1 MSSKEVIR
9 AASMFTDKGVA
20 SRTPVVR
27 EIGVAM
33 VVGLALGFA
42 WQVRSAWLGSTFG
55 LTPGSCEACS
65 APWRSLSLSLPR
77 ADVPLEREQ
86 EVG

>member
-20 SRTPVVR
+20 SRTPIVR

-33 VVGLALGFA
+33 AVGLAFGFA
-42 WQVRSAWLGSTFG
+42 WQVRGAWRDSTFG
-55 LTPGSCEACS
+55 LVPGSCEACS
-65 APWRSLSLSLPR
+65 APWRSLSLPLPR
-77 ADVPLEREQ
+77 ADVPLGREQ